1 MSISR
6 RPTPVSA
13 VVRGLVAA
21 AVGTAAMDL
30 YWYFRYRASGGT
42 SGPLQWE
49 FGGEPD
55 WEKVSA
61 PAKVGKRLFEGFTQ
75 RSLSERW
82 AVLTNNVMHW
92 GYGVGWG
99 VAYGIVA
106 GSVPQRRVA
115 YGLALGPAVWLFGY
129 AVLPLGGYY
138 KPIWEYDARTLG
150 IDLGGHLIY
159 GTATAAAYRALP

>member
-1 MSISR
+1 MSSSR

-13 VVRGLVAA
+13 VGRSLAA
-21 AVGTAAMDL
+21 GAVGTASMDL
-30 YWYFRYRASGGT
+30 YWCVRYRASGGT

-61 PAKVGKRLFEGFTQ
+61 
-75 RSLSERW
+75 
-82 AVLTNNVMHW
+82 HW

-99 VAYGIVA
+99 VAFGIIA

-115 YGLALGPAVWLFGY
+115 CGLALGPAVWLVGY

-150 IDLGGHLIY
+150 TDPGGHLIY
-159 GTATAAAYRALP
+159 GGATAAAYRALP